1 MKHNLTRE
9 LILFIIYVVFLL
21 FPLFFAHN
29 VYRSIETEKLQN
41 SFKLVK
47 TYNQVQKQEN
57 EEKLTEVKSEKY
69 FCDFIDIN
77 KDEIFIKT
85 FFAVFLSAMWSFRRI
100 LKIGTMML
108 V

>member
-41 SFKLVK
+41 SFK